1 MPGFFSTIKD
11 NTTAINRVLIF
22 LAAITLVVYIL
33 PREGKFPYEY
43 SKGKPWKHEMLIAPF
58 DFPVYKSQTEI
69 QNERDS
75 ILNNFRPYFNYDTI
89 RKTVQVNR
97 ILSEFEHKRED
108 LAEKYPFLLETPPK
122 NDSSLWQIVNS
133 TTQDELVKIYNKGLI
148 NLPDQYIN
156 ASPSFELI
164 LVRNNFAEPSGLS
177 EFHNY
182 QSAYQQISLRIFRKM
197 KELTETEQVAL
208 DNLISDL
215 QLNKYLEPNIYYD
228 SDRTEKEKDKILK
241 NISLTSGIV
250 LSGQRIIDTGEIIDD
265 KTVKILD
272 SLKKEYE
279 ISLGSGSG
287 YYFIL
292 LGQLL
297 FTFLFMGLIYLF
309 LYFFRKDVYKNLLSI
324 SFMLIMVIG
333 MLLLVRLSRLFDFF
347 PLYIIPFAIL
357 PIIIRTFFDS
367 RLAFF
372 MHVITILMGAFF
384 TQNSFEFVYMQ
395 VPIGLIAIFS
405 LFRMVRR
412 EQLVRASIFIVLA
425 YSGFYTAMAIL
436 QEGDLQNIDLSLY
449 GQFVINGGFILLVY
463 PLIYV
468 FEKVF
473 GFISDVTLVELSDTN
488 HPLLR
493 KLAEKAPGSFQHS
506 LQVGNLA
513 QEAVYRIG
521 GNPLLV
527 RAGAMYHDI
536 GKTVSPIFF
545 TENQNTGFNPHA
557 NLAYEKS
564 AQSIIQHIEKGVK
577 IARKHKLPEQIIDFI
592 RTHQGT
598 TKTKYFYNSY
608 RNENPDK
615 EPDIAQ
621 FTYPGPTPF
630 TKETAI
636 LMMADAV
643 EAASRSLKTFT
654 DEEIEKLVENIIE
667 SQIDENQFVNA
678 PITFREI
685 TQVKEVFKQKLK
697 NIYHARIEYPE
708 LKNQSQTQTSEHREP
723 QTPPDKPDD

>member
-1 MPGFFSTIKD
+1 VD
-11 NTTAINRVLIF
+11 
-22 LAAITLVVYIL
+22 
-33 PREGKFPYEY
+33 
-43 SKGKPWKHEMLIAPF
+43 
-58 DFPVYKSQTEI
+58 
-69 QNERDS
+69 
-75 ILNNFRPYFNYDTI
+75 
-89 RKTVQVNR
+89 
-97 ILSEFEHKRED
+97 
-108 LAEKYPFLLETPPK
+108 
-122 NDSSLWQIVNS
+122 QI
-133 TTQDELVKIYNKGLI
+133 E
-148 NLPDQYIN
+148 
-156 ASPSFELI
+156 
-164 LVRNNFAEPSGLS
+164 
-177 EFHNY
+177 
-182 QSAYQQISLRIFRKM
+182 
-197 KELTETEQVAL
+197 L

-215 QLNKYLEPNIYYD
+215 QLNRYLEPNINYD
-228 SDRTEKEKDKILK
+228 SERTLRERNKIMK
-241 NISLTSGIV
+241 NLSLTSGIV
-250 LSGQRIIDTGEIIDD
+250 LSGQRIVDKGEIVNEQ
-265 KTVKILD
+265 TAKILD

-279 ISLGSGSG
+279 SSLGGGTG

-292 LGQLL
+292 MGQTLLTLL
-297 FTFLFMGLIYLF
+297 FISLIYMF
-309 LYFFRKDVYKNLLSI
+309 LYLFRRDVYNNLLSI
-324 SFMLIMVIG
+324 TFMLLMVIG
-333 MLLLVRLSRLFDFF
+333 ILLLARLSRLFEFF

-372 MHVITILMGAFF
+372 MHVITVLMAAFF

-395 VPIGLIAIFS
+395 VPIGLTAIFS

-412 EQLVRASIFIVLA
+412 EQLVRVSIFIVMA
-425 YSGFYTAMAIL
+425 YSGFYTAMALL
-436 QEGDLQNIDLSLY
+436 QEGDLKNIDISLF
-449 GQFVINGGFILLVY
+449 GQFVINGAFVLLVY

-468 FEKVF
+468 FEKIF

-493 KLAEKAPGSFQHS
+493 RLAEKAPGSFQHS

-536 GKTVSPIFF
+536 GKTISPIFF

-557 NLAYEKS
+557 NLDHEKS
-564 AQSIIQHIEKGVK
+564 AQTIIQHIEKGVK

-598 TKTKYFYNSY
+598 TKTKFFYNSY
-608 RNENPDK
+608 KNEHPDE
-615 EPDIAQ
+615 EPDISK

-643 EAASRSLKTFT
+643 EAASRSLKSFT
-654 DEEIEKLVENIIE
+654 DEEIEKLVENIIN
-667 SQIDENQFVNA
+667 SQIEENQFVNA

-697 NIYHARIEYPE
+697 NIYHARVEYPE
-708 LKNQSQTQTSEHREP
+708 LKNKTSENRKP
-723 QTPPDKPDD
+723 QSPTNKTDE

>member
-1 MPGFFSTIKD
+1 MSGFFSNIKD
-11 NTTAINRVLIF
+11 NATAIYRILIF
-22 LAAITLVVYIL
+22 LSAIALVVYIL

-58 DFPVYKSQTEI
+58 DFPVYKSQAELE
-69 QNERDS
+69 NERDS
-75 ILNNFRPYFNYDTI
+75 ILDNFRPYFNFDTL
-89 RKTVQVNR
+89 RKAEQANR
-97 ILSEFEHKRED
+97 ISIEFENKKEN
-108 LAEKYPFLLETPPK
+108 LSEKYPFLEKTPAGKDSILWSIIKETTR
-122 NDSSLWQIVNS
+122 N
-133 TTQDELVKIYNKGLI
+133 ELIKIYNKGLI
-148 NLPDQYIN
+148 NLPEQYIN
-156 ASPSFELI
+156 AGPSFELI

-182 QSAYQQISLRIFRKM
+182 QSAYQQITLQIFRQM
-197 KELTETEQVAL
+197 KELTEVDQQVL
-208 DNLISDL
+208 DNLVSDL
-215 QLNKYLEPNIYYD
+215 QINKYLEPNINYD
-228 SDRTEKEKDKILK
+228 HERTTRERDKILK
-241 NISLTSGIV
+241 NMSLTSGIV
-250 LSGQRIIDTGEIIDD
+250 LSGQRIVDTGEIIDD

-292 LGQLL
+292 LGQVL

-309 LYFFRKDVYKNLLSI
+309 LYFFRRDVYNNLLSI

-412 EQLVRASIFIVLA
+412 EQLVRASIFIVIA

-436 QEGDLQNIDLSLY
+436 QEGDLQNINLSLY
-449 GQFVINGGFILLVY
+449 GQFFINGAFILLVY

-468 FEKVF
+468 FEKAF

-545 TENQNTGFNPHA
+545 TENQNTGFNPHT
-557 NLAYEKS
+557 NLDYEKS

-577 IARKHKLPEQIIDFI
+577 IARKHKIPEQIIDFI

-608 RNENPDK
+608 LNENPDK
-615 EPDIAQ
+615 EPDISQ

-643 EAASRSLKTFT
+643 EAASRSLKNFT

-697 NIYHARIEYPE
+697 NIYHARVEYPE
-708 LKNQSQTQTSEHREP
+708 LKNQNAPLTSENREP
-723 QTPPDKPDD
+723 QTPPDKPDE

>member
-1 MPGFFSTIKD
+1 MSGFFSTFKD
-11 NTTAINRVLIF
+11 NSTSIYRVLIF
-22 LAAITLVVYIL
+22 LTAIAMVVYIL

-43 SKGKPWKHEMLIAPF
+43 SRGEPWKHEMLIAPF
-58 DFPVYKSQTEI
+58 DFPVYKSQTEL
-69 QNERDS
+69 QEERDS
-75 ILNNFRPYFNYDTI
+75 VLNNFRPYFTFDTL
-89 RKTVQVNR
+89 RKTQQTSR
-97 ILSEFEHKRED
+97 LTREMEERKEDFIEEH
-108 LAEKYPFLLETPPK
+108 PFLSNTPPQKDSTFWEILK
-122 NDSSLWQIVNS
+122 N
-133 TTQDELVKIYNKGLI
+133 TTKNELSKIYNKGLI
-148 NLPDQYIN
+148 NLPEQYN
-156 ASPSFELI
+156 DAEPSFELI
-164 LVRNNFAEPSGLS
+164 LVKNNFAEPSGLS

-182 QSAYQQISLRIFRKM
+182 QSAYQQVSLKVFRRLRDISDADQE
-197 KELTETEQVAL
+197 EL
-208 DNLISDL
+208 DDLISNI
-215 QLNKYLEPNIYYD
+215 QLNKYLEPNITYD
-228 SDRTEKEKDKILK
+228 SDRSARERDKIMQ

-250 LSGQRIIDTGEIIDD
+250 LSGQRIVDTGEIIDGQ
-265 KTVKILD
+265 TAKILN

-292 LGQLL
+292 LGQIL
-297 FTFLFMGLIYLF
+297 FTLLFMGLIFLF
-309 LYFFRKDVYKNLLSI
+309 LYFFRRDVFNNLLSI
-324 SFMLIMVIG
+324 SFMLLMVIG
-333 MLLLVRLSRLFDFF
+333 MLLLIRLSRLFEFF

-372 MHVITILMGAFF
+372 MHVITVLMGAFF

-395 VPIGLIAIFS
+395 VPVGLIAIFS

-412 EQLVRASIFIVLA
+412 EQLVRASLFIVLA
-425 YSGFYTAMAIL
+425 YSAFYTALTIL
-436 QEGDLQNIDLSLY
+436 QEGNLQNIDLSFY
-449 GQFVINGGFILLVY
+449 GQFVINGALILLVY

-493 KLAEKAPGSFQHS
+493 RLAEKAPGSFQHS

-513 QEAVYRIG
+513 QEAVYKIG

-545 TENQNTGFNPHA
+545 TENQNNGFNPHS
-557 NLAYEKS
+557 NLDYEKS
-564 AQSIIQHIEKGVK
+564 AQSIIQHIEKGIK

-598 TKTKYFYNSY
+598 ARTKYFYNSY
-608 RNENPDK
+608 RNENPEI
-615 EPDIAQ
+615 EPDLSK

-667 SQIDENQFVNA
+667 GQIDENQFVNA

-685 TQVKEVFKQKLK
+685 TQVKEVFKRKLK
-697 NIYHARIEYPE
+697 NIYHARVEYPE
-708 LKNQSQTQTSEHREP
+708 LKSQTSGNQEP
-723 QTPPDKPDD
+723 QKP

>member
-1 MPGFFSTIKD
+1 MGKIFSTIKE
-11 NTTAINRVLIF
+11 NSVSIYRVLIF
-22 LAAITLVVYIL
+22 LTAIAIVVYIL

-58 DFPVYKSQTEI
+58 DFPVYKSQQEL
-69 QNERDS
+69 QKERDS
-75 ILNNFRPYFNYDTI
+75 ILANFRPYFVFDTLKGI
-89 RKTVQVNR
+89 EQIHRALLDIENKKEELTKN
-97 ILSEFEHKRED
+97 
-108 LAEKYPFLLETPPK
+108 YPFLEQQTK
-122 NDSSLWQIVNS
+122 GNDSTVWYLLKN
-133 TTQDELVKIYNKGLI
+133 TLERELTSVYSKGLI
-148 NLPDQYIN
+148 HLPETYED
-156 ASPSFELI
+156 ADDAFELI
-164 LVRNNFAEPSGLS
+164 LIRNNFAEPSGLS

-182 QSAYQQISLRIFRKM
+182 QRAYQQISLMLFRQLRDASDV
-197 KELTETEQVAL
+197 EDIRL

-215 QLNKYLEPNIYYD
+215 QLNKYLEPNIKYD
-228 SDRTEKEKDKILK
+228 AERTSREREAVLK
-241 NISLTSGIV
+241 NISLTSGVV
-250 LSGQRIIDTGEIIDD
+250 LSGQKIIDTGEIVDE
-265 KTVKILD
+265 KTAKILD

-279 ISLGSGSG
+279 SSLGGGSG

-292 LGQLL
+292 LGQVLL
-297 FTFLFMGLIYLF
+297 TFLFLTMIYLF
-309 LYFFRKDVYKNLLSI
+309 LFYFRRDVYNNLLSI
-324 SFMLIMVIG
+324 TFILLMFIG
-333 MLLLVRLSRLFDFF
+333 MLLLVRLSRLFEFF

-357 PIIIRTFFDS
+357 PIIIRTFFES

-372 MHVITILMGAFF
+372 MHVITILMAAFF
-384 TQNSFEFVYMQ
+384 TRNSFEFVYME
-395 VPIGLIAIFS
+395 VPVGLIAIFS

-412 EQLVRASIFIVLA
+412 EQLVRTSIFIVLT
-425 YSGFYTAMAIL
+425 YSAFYSALAIL
-436 QEGDLQNIDLSLY
+436 QEGNLKNIDISLY
-449 GQFVINGGFILLVY
+449 GQFLINGALVFLAY
-463 PLIYV
+463 PLIYI
-468 FEKVF
+468 FEKAF

-493 KLAEKAPGSFQHS
+493 RLAEKAPGSFQHS

-513 QEAVYRIG
+513 QEAVYKIG

-536 GKTVSPIFF
+536 GKIVSPIFF

-557 NLAYEKS
+557 NLDLEKS
-564 AQSIIQHIEKGVK
+564 AQSIIQHIENGVK

-598 TKTKYFYNSY
+598 TKARFFYNSY
-608 RNENPDK
+608 KNEHPGE
-615 EPDIAQ
+615 EPDETK

-643 EAASRSLKTFT
+643 EAASRSLKTFS
-654 DEEIEKLVENIIE
+654 DEEIEKVVENIIN
-667 SQIDENQFVNA
+667 SQIEENQFVNA

-708 LKNQSQTQTSEHREP
+708 VKSEVKTSEHNEP
-723 QTPPDKPDD
+723 QTPPDKPDE

>member
-1 MPGFFSTIKD
+1 MRTFLSGIKD
-11 NTTAINRVLIF
+11 NSTSIYRVLIF
-22 LAAITLVVYIL
+22 LAAIALVVYIL

-58 DFPVYKSQTEI
+58 DFPIYKYQKEL
-69 QNERDS
+69 QHERDS
-75 ILNNFRPYFNYDTI
+75 ILENFRPYFAFDTLAGAEQTARFSI
-89 RKTVQVNR
+89 DLEEKKE
-97 ILSEFEHKRED
+97 ILI
-108 LAEKYPFLLETPPK
+108 EKYPFLSQK
-122 NDSSLWQIVNS
+122 NVKEDSSAWDLLKNTIQE
-133 TTQDELVKIYNKGLI
+133 ELSRIYKKGLI
-148 NLPDQYIN
+148 HLTEEYVN
-156 ASPSFELI
+156 ADESFELV
-164 LVRNNFAEPSGLS
+164 LVKNNFAEPSGLS

-182 QSAYQQISLRIFRKM
+182 QSAYQQLSHKILSKLRNI
-197 KELTETEQVAL
+197 TDTEQNNL
-208 DNLISDL
+208 DNLVSDL
-215 QLNKYLEPNIYYD
+215 QLNRYLEPNITYL
-228 SDRTEKEKDKILK
+228 SDRTARERDKIL
-241 NISLTSGIV
+241 NNLSLTSGIV
-250 LSGQRIIDTGEIIDD
+250 LSGQRIVDTGEILDSR
-265 KTVKILD
+265 TVKILD

-279 ISLGSGSG
+279 TSLGGGSG

-292 LGQLL
+292 MGQVLMTLL
-297 FTFLFMGLIYLF
+297 FMSIIYMF
-309 LYFFRKDVYKNLLSI
+309 LYFFRRDVYNNLLSI
-324 SFMLIMVIG
+324 TFMLIMVIG
-333 MLLLVRLSRLFDFF
+333 MLLLARLSRLFEFF

-372 MHVITILMGAFF
+372 MHVITVLMAAFF

-395 VPIGLIAIFS
+395 VPIGLVAIFS

-412 EQLVRASIFIVLA
+412 EQLVRSSIFIVLA
-425 YSGFYTAMAIL
+425 YSVFYTAMTVL
-436 QEGDLQNIDLSLY
+436 HEGDLKNINLSVY
-449 GQFVINGGFILLVY
+449 GQFVINGAFILLVY

-493 KLAEKAPGSFQHS
+493 RLAEKAPGSFQHS

-513 QEAVYRIG
+513 QEAVYKIG

-536 GKTVSPIFF
+536 GKTISPIFF

-557 NLAYEKS
+557 NLDHEKS
-564 AQSIIQHIEKGVK
+564 AHSIIQHIEKGVK
-577 IARKHKLPEQIIDFI
+577 IARRHKIPEQIIDFI

-598 TKTKYFYNSY
+598 TKAKFFYNSY
-608 RNENPDK
+608 KNEHPD
-615 EPDIAQ
+615 EEVDISK

-643 EAASRSLKTFT
+643 EAASRSLKTFS
-654 DEEIEKLVENIIE
+654 DEEIEKLVENIID
-667 SQIDENQFVNA
+667 SQIEEQQFVNA

-685 TQVKEVFKQKLK
+685 TQVKQVFKEKLK
-697 NIYHARIEYPE
+697 NIYHARVEYPE
-708 LKNQSQTQTSEHREP
+708 LKAKTSEHREP
-723 QTPPDKPDD
+723 QTPPDNPED

>member
-1 MPGFFSTIKD
+1 MSGFFSYIKE
-11 NTTAINRVLIF
+11 NSSGIYRVLIF
-22 LAAITLVVYIL
+22 LAAIALVVYIL

-58 DFPVYKSQTEI
+58 DFPVYKSQTEL

-75 ILNNFRPYFNYDTI
+75 VLNNFRPYFTFDSII
-89 RKTVQVNR
+89 RKEQVYKISN
-97 ILSEFEHKRED
+97 D
-108 LAEKYPFLLETPPK
+108 LEGKNEALTEKYPFLNDQIK
-122 NDSSLWQIVNS
+122 NDSSLLEILKKTS
-133 TTQDELVKIYNKGLI
+133 GAELDKIYIKGLI
-148 NLPDQYIN
+148 NLPEQYIN
-156 ASPSFELI
+156 AAPSFELI
-164 LVRNNFAEPSGLS
+164 LVKNNFAEPSGLS

-182 QSAYQQISLRIFRKM
+182 QSAYQQISSRLFRNLRQ
-197 KELTETEQVAL
+197 LTNTDQYVLE
-208 DNLISDL
+208 NLISDL
-215 QLNKYLEPNIYYD
+215 QLNKYLEPNIVYD
-228 SDRTEKEKDKILK
+228 SDRTARERDKIMK

-250 LSGQRIIDTGEIIDD
+250 LSGQRIIDKGEIIDD
-265 KTVKILD
+265 RTVKILD

-287 YYFIL
+287 YYFII
-292 LGQLL
+292 LGQVL
-297 FTFLFMGLIYLF
+297 FTLLFMGLIFMF
-309 LYFFRKDVYKNLLSI
+309 LYFFRRDVFNNLLSI

-333 MLLLVRLSRLFDFF
+333 MLLLIRLSRLFDFF

-372 MHVITILMGAFF
+372 MHVITVLMGAFF

-395 VPIGLIAIFS
+395 VPVGLIAIFS

-436 QEGDLQNIDLSLY
+436 QEGNLQNIDLSLY
-449 GQFVINGGFILLVY
+449 GQFVINGAFILLVY

-468 FEKVF
+468 FEKAF

-493 KLAEKAPGSFQHS
+493 RLAEKAPGSFQHS

-557 NLAYEKS
+557 NLDYEKS

-608 RNENPDK
+608 KNENPEQ
-615 EPDIAQ
+615 EPDISK

-643 EAASRSLKTFT
+643 EAASRSLKNFT
-654 DEEIEKLVENIIE
+654 DEEIERLVENIIE

-685 TQVKEVFKQKLK
+685 TQVKDVFKQRLK
-697 NIYHARIEYPE
+697 NIYHARVEYPE
-708 LKNQSQTQTSEHREP
+708 LKNQQPKTSEHREP
-723 QTPPDKPDD
+723 QTPPDNPDD

>member
-1 MPGFFSTIKD
+1 MSGFLSTIKD
-11 NTTAINRVLIF
+11 NSTAIYRLLIF
-22 LAAITLVVYIL
+22 LAAIAMVVYIL

-58 DFPVYKSQTEI
+58 DFPIYKSQTEL

-75 ILNNFRPYFNYDTI
+75 VLNNFRPYFTFDTL
-89 RKTVQVNR
+89 RRVEQVNR
-97 ILSEFEHKRED
+97 IMSDLEMKKED
-108 LAEKYPFLLETPPK
+108 FIEKYPFLQIK
-122 NDSSLWQIVNS
+122 ASQKDSSLWEIVKN
-133 TTQDELVKIYNKGLI
+133 TTRHELIKIYTKGLI
-148 NLPDQYIN
+148 YLPEQYSN
-156 ASPSFELI
+156 ADPSFELI

-182 QSAYQQISLRIFRKM
+182 QSAYQQISLQIFRKLRESTDIEHN
-197 KELTETEQVAL
+197 KL
-208 DNLISDL
+208 DNLVSEF
-215 QLNKYLEPNIYYD
+215 QLNKYLEPNIRYD
-228 SDRTEKEKDKILK
+228 SDRTARERDKIMK

-250 LSGQRIIDTGEIIDD
+250 QSSQRIVDTGEIIDEQ
-265 KTVKILD
+265 TSKILD

-279 ISLGSGSG
+279 TSLGSGSG
-287 YYFIL
+287 YYFIF
-292 LGQLL
+292 LGQVL
-297 FTFLFMGLIYLF
+297 FTMLFMGLIYLF
-309 LYFFRKDVYKNLLSI
+309 LYFFRRDVYNNLLSI
-324 SFMLIMVIG
+324 SFMLLMVIG
-333 MLLLVRLSRLFDFF
+333 MLLLVRLSRLFEFF

-372 MHVITILMGAFF
+372 MHVITVLMAAFF
-384 TQNSFEFVYMQ
+384 TQNSFVFVYMQ
-395 VPIGLIAIFS
+395 VPVGLIAIFS

-436 QEGDLQNIDLSLY
+436 QEGNLQNIDLSLY
-449 GQFVINGGFILLVY
+449 GQFVINGAFILLVY

-493 KLAEKAPGSFQHS
+493 RLAEKAPGSFQHS

-536 GKTVSPIFF
+536 GKTVSPIVF
-545 TENQNTGFNPHA
+545 TANQNTGFNPHA

-598 TKTKYFYNSY
+598 AKTKYFYNSY
-608 RNENPDK
+608 KNENPDV
-615 EPDIAQ
+615 EPDISK

-643 EAASRSLKTFT
+643 EAASRSLKNFT
-654 DEEIEKLVENIIE
+654 DQEIEKLVENIIE
-667 SQIDENQFVNA
+667 GQIDEDQFANA

-708 LKNQSQTQTSEHREP
+708 LKSKTSENREP
-723 QTPPDKPDD
+723 QTPPDKPDE

>member
-1 MPGFFSTIKD
+1 MSGFFSYIKE
-11 NTTAINRVLIF
+11 NSSGIYRVLIF
-22 LAAITLVVYIL
+22 LAAIALVVYIL

-58 DFPVYKSQTEI
+58 DFPVYKSQTEL

-75 ILNNFRPYFNYDTI
+75 VLNNFRPYFTFDSII
-89 RKTVQVNR
+89 RKEQVYKISN
-97 ILSEFEHKRED
+97 D
-108 LAEKYPFLLETPPK
+108 LEGKKEALTEKYPFLNDQIK
-122 NDSSLWQIVNS
+122 NDSSLLEILKKTS
-133 TTQDELVKIYNKGLI
+133 GAELDKIYIKGLI
-148 NLPDQYIN
+148 NLPEQYIN
-156 ASPSFELI
+156 AAPSFELI
-164 LVRNNFAEPSGLS
+164 LVKNNFAEPSGLS

-182 QSAYQQISLRIFRKM
+182 QSAYQQISSRLFRNLRQ
-197 KELTETEQVAL
+197 LTNTDQYVLE
-208 DNLISDL
+208 NLISDL
-215 QLNKYLEPNIYYD
+215 QLNKYLEPNIVYD
-228 SDRTEKEKDKILK
+228 SDRTARERDKIMK

-250 LSGQRIIDTGEIIDD
+250 LSGQRIIDKGEIIDD
-265 KTVKILD
+265 RTVKILD

-287 YYFIL
+287 YYFII
-292 LGQLL
+292 LGQVL
-297 FTFLFMGLIYLF
+297 FTLLFMGLIFMF
-309 LYFFRKDVYKNLLSI
+309 LYFFRRDVFNNLLSI

-372 MHVITILMGAFF
+372 MHVITVLMGAFF

-395 VPIGLIAIFS
+395 VPVGLIAIFS

-436 QEGDLQNIDLSLY
+436 QEGNLQNIDLSLY
-449 GQFVINGGFILLVY
+449 GQFVINGAFILLVY

-468 FEKVF
+468 FEKAF

-493 KLAEKAPGSFQHS
+493 RLAEKAPGSFQHS

-557 NLAYEKS
+557 NLDYEKS

-608 RNENPDK
+608 KNENPEQ
-615 EPDIAQ
+615 EPDISK

-643 EAASRSLKTFT
+643 EAASRSLKNFT
-654 DEEIEKLVENIIE
+654 DEEIERLVENIIE

-685 TQVKEVFKQKLK
+685 TQVKDVFKQRLK
-697 NIYHARIEYPE
+697 NIYHARVEYPE
-708 LKNQSQTQTSEHREP
+708 LKNQQPKTSEHREP
-723 QTPPDKPDD
+723 QTPPDNPDD

>member
-1 MPGFFSTIKD
+1 MRTFFSSIKD
-11 NTTAINRVLIF
+11 NSTSIYRVLIF
-22 LAAITLVVYIL
+22 LAAIALVVYIL

-58 DFPVYKSQTEI
+58 DFPIYKNQQELH
-69 QNERDS
+69 QERDS
-75 ILNNFRPYFNYDTI
+75 ILDNFRPYFAFDTLTGI
-89 RKTVQVNR
+89 EQTNR
-97 ILSEFEHKRED
+97 VIID
-108 LAEKYPFLLETPPK
+108 LEEKKETLLESFPFLSQENVK
-122 NDSSLWQIVNS
+122 QDSSAWDILKHTV
-133 TTQDELVKIYNKGLI
+133 TQELSKIYRKGLI
-148 NLPDQYIN
+148 HLPEEYIN
-156 ASPSFELI
+156 ADESFELV
-164 LVRNNFAEPSGLS
+164 LVKNNFAEPSGLT

-182 QSAYQQISLRIFRKM
+182 QSAYQQISSKIFSKFRNISD
-197 KELTETEQVAL
+197 TEQNEL
-208 DNLISDL
+208 DNLVSDL
-215 QLNKYLEPNIYYD
+215 QMNRYLDPNITYLAE
-228 SDRTEKEKDKILK
+228 RTARERDKILD
-241 NISLTSGIV
+241 NLSLTSGIV
-250 LSGQRIIDTGEIIDD
+250 LSGQRIVDTGEILDSR
-265 KTVKILD
+265 TVKILD

-279 ISLGSGSG
+279 TSLGGGTG

-292 LGQLL
+292 MGQVLM
-297 FTFLFMGLIYLF
+297 TFLFMSIIYMF
-309 LYFFRKDVYKNLLSI
+309 LYFFRRDVYNNLLSI

-333 MLLLVRLSRLFDFF
+333 MLLLARLSRLFEFF

-372 MHVITILMGAFF
+372 MHVITVMMAAFF

-395 VPIGLIAIFS
+395 VPIGLVAIFS

-412 EQLVRASIFIVLA
+412 EQLVRSSIFIVLA
-425 YSGFYTAMAIL
+425 YSVFYTAMAVL
-436 QEGDLQNIDLSLY
+436 HEGDLKNINLSVF
-449 GQFVINGGFILLVY
+449 GQFVINGAFILLVY

-493 KLAEKAPGSFQHS
+493 RLAEKAPGSFQHS

-513 QEAVYRIG
+513 QEAVYKIG

-536 GKTVSPIFF
+536 GKTISPIFF

-557 NLAYEKS
+557 NLDHEKS

-577 IARKHKLPEQIIDFI
+577 IARRHKIPEQIIDFI

-598 TKTKYFYNSY
+598 TKAKFFYNSY
-608 RNENPDK
+608 KNENPEEDV
-615 EPDIAQ
+615 DISK

-643 EAASRSLKTFT
+643 EAASRSLKTYS
-654 DEEIEKLVENIIE
+654 DEEIEKLVENIINN
-667 SQIDENQFVNA
+667 QIEEQQFVNA

-685 TQVKEVFKQKLK
+685 TQVKQVFKEKLK
-697 NIYHARIEYPE
+697 NIYHARVEYPE
-708 LKNQSQTQTSEHREP
+708 LKTKTSEHKEP
-723 QTPPDKPDD
+723 QTPPDSPEE

>member
-1 MPGFFSTIKD
+1 MNKFFTFIKE
-11 NTTAINRVLIF
+11 NAVSIYRILIF
-22 LAAITLVVYIL
+22 LAAIALVIYVL

-43 SKGKPWKHEMLIAPF
+43 TKGEPWKHEMLIAPF
-58 DFPVYKSQTEI
+58 DFPVYKSQKELR
-69 QNERDS
+69 QERDS
-75 ILNNFRPYFNYDTI
+75 ILENFRPYFTFDTL
-89 RKTVQVNR
+89 KEAEQTNR
-97 ILSEFEHKRED
+97 ALIALEENKQD
-108 LAEKYPFLLETPPK
+108 LIGSYPFLENKTEQ
-122 NDSSLWQIVNS
+122 NDSTVWNHLKKKVS
-133 TTQDELVKIYNKGLI
+133 DELSEIYQRGLI
-148 NLPDQYIN
+148 KLPDQYED
-156 ASPSFELI
+156 AEDDFEMI
-164 LVRNNFAEPSGLS
+164 VVKNNFGEPSGLS

-182 QSAYQQISLRIFRKM
+182 QSAYQKLSLNLFKHLQ
-197 KELTETEQVAL
+197 ELTRVDQNEI

-215 QLNKYLEPNIYYD
+215 QLNRYLDPNIKYQPE
-228 SDRTEKEKDKILK
+228 RTARERDNVL
-241 NISLTSGIV
+241 NDISLTSGIV
-250 LSGQRIIDTGEIIDD
+250 LSGQRIVDTGEIIDEQ
-265 KTVKILD
+265 TAKILD

-279 ISLGSGSG
+279 SSLGGGSG

-292 LGQLL
+292 LGQGLLALL
-297 FTFLFMGLIYLF
+297 FLSLIYMF
-309 LYFFRKDVYKNLLSI
+309 LYFFRKDVYNNLLSI
-324 SFMLIMVIG
+324 SFMLLMVIG
-333 MLLLVRLSRLFDFF
+333 VLLLARLSRVFDFF
-347 PLYIIPFAIL
+347 PIYIIPFAIL

-372 MHVITILMGAFF
+372 MHVITIMMAAFF
-384 TQNSFEFVYMQ
+384 TSNSFEFVYMQ
-395 VPIGLIAIFS
+395 VPVGLIAIFS

-412 EQLVRASIFIVLA
+412 EQLVRASIFIVVA
-425 YSGFYTAMAIL
+425 YSAFYSALAIL
-436 QEGDLQNIDLSLY
+436 QEGDFQNIDISYY
-449 GQFVINGGFILLVY
+449 GQFVINGAFVLLVY

-493 KLAEKAPGSFQHS
+493 RLAEKAPGSFQHS

-545 TENQNTGFNPHA
+545 TENQNTGFDPHA
-557 NLAYEKS
+557 NMGHEKS
-564 AQSIIQHIEKGVK
+564 ARSIIQHIENGVK

-598 TKTKYFYNSY
+598 TKARFFYNSY
-608 RNENPDK
+608 KNEHPEE
-615 EPDIAQ
+615 EPDISK

-643 EAASRSLKTFT
+643 EAASRSLKTFS
-654 DEEIEKLVENIIE
+654 DEEIEKLVENIINN
-667 SQIDENQFVNA
+667 QIQENQYVNA

-697 NIYHARIEYPE
+697 NIYHARIEYPG
-708 LKNQSQTQTSEHREP
+708 LKTPPTKNPEP
-723 QTPPDKPDD
+723 QTPPENPDD

>member
-1 MPGFFSTIKD
+1 MNRLF
-11 NTTAINRVLIF
+11 TTLKKHSVAIYRVLIF
-22 LAAITLVVYIL
+22 LAAMAIVVYIL

-43 SKGKPWKHEMLIAPF
+43 AKGKPWKHEMMIAPF
-58 DFPVYKSQTEI
+58 DFPIYKSQQELLK
-69 QNERDS
+69 ERDS
-75 ILNNFRPYFNYDTI
+75 LMANFRPYFVFDSLKQSDQI
-89 RKTVQVNR
+89 RQT
-97 ILSEFEHKRED
+97 LLDLEHRKEQ
-108 LAEKYPFLLETPPK
+108 LTKNFPFLTQPA
-122 NDSSLWQIVNS
+122 VNS
-133 TTQDELVKIYNKGLI
+133 DSTVWFELKNTLRNELESVYSKGLI
-148 NLPDQYIN
+148 HVPDDYEK
-156 ASPSFELI
+156 SDGTFEFMLI
-164 LVRNNFAEPSGLS
+164 KNNYAEPSGAS

-182 QSAYQQISLRIFRKM
+182 LSAYQHLSESLSQLLGNISEEDPTRIENF
-197 KELTETEQVAL
+197 
-208 DNLISDL
+208 ISDL
-215 QLNKYLEPNIYYD
+215 QLNKYLTPNIILD
-228 SDRTEKEKDKILK
+228 KERTNREKETILK
-241 NISLTSGIV
+241 NISLTSGVV
-250 LSGQRIIDTGEIIDD
+250 LSGQKIVDTGEIIDE

-279 ISLGSGSG
+279 SALGGGSG

-292 LGQLL
+292 LGQTLL
-297 FTFLFMGLIYLF
+297 TFLFFTIIYLF
-309 LYFFRKDVYKNLLSI
+309 LYFFRRDVFNNLMSVVFIL
-324 SFMLIMVIG
+324 LMVIG
-333 MLLLVRLSRLFDFF
+333 ILLLTSISNHFEFF

-372 MHVITILMGAFF
+372 MHVITIMMASFF
-384 TQNSFEFVYMQ
+384 TRNSFEFVYMQ

-405 LFRMVRR
+405 LFKMVRR
-412 EQLVRASIFIVLA
+412 EQLVRSSIYIVLT
-425 YSGFYTAMAIL
+425 YSAFYSALAIL
-436 QEGDLQNIDLSLY
+436 QEGDLRSIDISLY
-449 GQFVINGGFILLVY
+449 GQFLVNGGLILLVY
-463 PLIYV
+463 PLIYI
-468 FEKVF
+468 FEKAF

-536 GKTVSPIFF
+536 GKIVSPIFF
-545 TENQNTGFNPHA
+545 TENQSTGFNPHT
-557 NLAYEKS
+557 NLDFEKS
-564 AQSIIQHIEKGVK
+564 AQAIIHHIEDGVK

-598 TKTKYFYNSY
+598 TKARFFYNSFK
-608 RNENPDK
+608 NQHPEKDLDESK
-615 EPDIAQ
+615 

-643 EAASRSLKTFT
+643 EAASRSLKTYS
-654 DEEIEKLVENIIE
+654 DEEIDKVVENIINN
-667 SQIDENQFVNA
+667 QIEENQFVNA

-697 NIYHARIEYPE
+697 NIYHARIEYPK
-708 LKNQSQTQTSEHREP
+708 LNSQNTDSSNDNKQTSE
-723 QTPPDKPDD
+723 KS

>member
-1 MPGFFSTIKD
+1 MSGFFSYIKE
-11 NTTAINRVLIF
+11 NSSGIYRVLIF
-22 LAAITLVVYIL
+22 LAAIALVVYIL

-58 DFPVYKSQTEI
+58 DFPVYKSQTEL

-75 ILNNFRPYFNYDTI
+75 VLNNFRPYFTFDSII
-89 RKTVQVNR
+89 RKEQVYKISN
-97 ILSEFEHKRED
+97 D
-108 LAEKYPFLLETPPK
+108 LEGKKEALTEKYPFLNDQIK
-122 NDSSLWQIVNS
+122 NDSSLLKILKKTS
-133 TTQDELVKIYNKGLI
+133 GAELDKIYIKGLI
-148 NLPDQYIN
+148 NLPEQYIN
-156 ASPSFELI
+156 AAPSFELI
-164 LVRNNFAEPSGLS
+164 LVKNNFAEPSGLS

-182 QSAYQQISLRIFRKM
+182 QSAYQQISSRLFRNLRQ
-197 KELTETEQVAL
+197 LTNTDQYVLE
-208 DNLISDL
+208 NLISDL
-215 QLNKYLEPNIYYD
+215 QLNKYLEPNIVYD
-228 SDRTEKEKDKILK
+228 SDRTARERDKIMK

-250 LSGQRIIDTGEIIDD
+250 LSGQRIIDKGEIIDD
-265 KTVKILD
+265 RTVKILD

-287 YYFIL
+287 YYFII
-292 LGQLL
+292 LGQVL
-297 FTFLFMGLIYLF
+297 FTLLFMGLIFMF
-309 LYFFRKDVYKNLLSI
+309 LYFFRRDVFNNLLSI

-372 MHVITILMGAFF
+372 MHVITVLMGAFF

-395 VPIGLIAIFS
+395 VPVGLIAIFS

-436 QEGDLQNIDLSLY
+436 QEGNLQNIDLSLY
-449 GQFVINGGFILLVY
+449 GQFVINGAFILLVY

-468 FEKVF
+468 FEKAF

-493 KLAEKAPGSFQHS
+493 RLAEKAPGSFQHS

-557 NLAYEKS
+557 NLDYEKS

-608 RNENPDK
+608 KNENPEQ
-615 EPDIAQ
+615 EPDISK

-643 EAASRSLKTFT
+643 EAASRSLKNFT
-654 DEEIEKLVENIIE
+654 DEEIERLVENIIE

-685 TQVKEVFKQKLK
+685 TQVKDVFKQRLK
-697 NIYHARIEYPE
+697 NIYHARVEYPE
-708 LKNQSQTQTSEHREP
+708 LKNQQPKTSEHREP
-723 QTPPDKPDD
+723 QTPPDNPDD

>member
-1 MPGFFSTIKD
+1 MRTFFSSIKD
-11 NTTAINRVLIF
+11 NSTSIYRVLIF
-22 LAAITLVVYIL
+22 LAAIALVVYIL

-58 DFPVYKSQTEI
+58 DFPIYKNQQELH
-69 QNERDS
+69 QERDS
-75 ILNNFRPYFNYDTI
+75 ILDNFRPYFAFDTLTGI
-89 RKTVQVNR
+89 EQTNR
-97 ILSEFEHKRED
+97 VIID
-108 LAEKYPFLLETPPK
+108 LEEKKETLLENFPFLSQENVK
-122 NDSSLWQIVNS
+122 QDSSAWDILKHTV
-133 TTQDELVKIYNKGLI
+133 TQELSKIYRKGLI
-148 NLPDQYIN
+148 HLPEEYIN
-156 ASPSFELI
+156 ADESFELV
-164 LVRNNFAEPSGLS
+164 LVKNNFAEPSGLT

-182 QSAYQQISLRIFRKM
+182 QSAYQQISSKIFSKFRNISD
-197 KELTETEQVAL
+197 TEQNEL
-208 DNLISDL
+208 DNLVSDL
-215 QLNKYLEPNIYYD
+215 QMNRYLDPNITYLAE
-228 SDRTEKEKDKILK
+228 RTARERDKILD
-241 NISLTSGIV
+241 NLSLTSGIV
-250 LSGQRIIDTGEIIDD
+250 LSGQRIVDTGEILDSR
-265 KTVKILD
+265 TVKILD

-279 ISLGSGSG
+279 TSLGGGTG

-292 LGQLL
+292 MGQVLM
-297 FTFLFMGLIYLF
+297 TFLFMSIIYMF
-309 LYFFRKDVYKNLLSI
+309 LYFFRRDVYNNLLSI

-333 MLLLVRLSRLFDFF
+333 MLLLARLSRLFEFF

-372 MHVITILMGAFF
+372 MHVITVMMAAFF

-395 VPIGLIAIFS
+395 VPIGLVAIFS

-412 EQLVRASIFIVLA
+412 EQLVRSSIFIVLA
-425 YSGFYTAMAIL
+425 YSVFYTAMAVL
-436 QEGDLQNIDLSLY
+436 HEGDLKNINLSVF
-449 GQFVINGGFILLVY
+449 GQFVINGAFILLVY

-493 KLAEKAPGSFQHS
+493 RLAEKAPGSFQHS

-513 QEAVYRIG
+513 QEAVYKIG

-536 GKTVSPIFF
+536 GKTISPIFF

-557 NLAYEKS
+557 NLDHEKS

-577 IARKHKLPEQIIDFI
+577 IARRHKIPEQIIDFI

-598 TKTKYFYNSY
+598 TKAKFFYNSY
-608 RNENPDK
+608 KNENPEEDV
-615 EPDIAQ
+615 DISK

-643 EAASRSLKTFT
+643 EAASRSLKTYS
-654 DEEIEKLVENIIE
+654 DEEIEKLVENIINN
-667 SQIDENQFVNA
+667 QIEEQQFVNA

-685 TQVKEVFKQKLK
+685 TQVKQVFKEKLK
-697 NIYHARIEYPE
+697 NIYHARVEYPE
-708 LKNQSQTQTSEHREP
+708 LKTKTSEHKEP
-723 QTPPDKPDD
+723 QTPPDSPEE

>member
-1 MPGFFSTIKD
+1 MSGFFSTIKD
-11 NTTAINRVLIF
+11 NSTAIYRVLIF
-22 LAAITLVVYIL
+22 LTAIAMVVYIL

-58 DFPVYKSQTEI
+58 DFPVYKSQTEL
-69 QNERDS
+69 QFERDS
-75 ILNNFRPYFNYDTI
+75 VLNNFRPYFTFDTLG
-89 RKTVQVNR
+89 KVEQA
-97 ILSEFEHKRED
+97 HKLMED
-108 LAEKYPFLLETPPK
+108 LETKKENYIDKYPFLLNQPPQKDSTFWNILQKTAK
-122 NDSSLWQIVNS
+122 N
-133 TTQDELVKIYNKGLI
+133 ELTKIYNKGLI
-148 NLPDQYIN
+148 HLPEQYN
-156 ASPSFELI
+156 SADPSFELI

-182 QSAYQQISLRIFRKM
+182 QNAYQQISLRIFQRLG
-197 KELTETEQVAL
+197 EISNVNQEEL
-208 DNLISDL
+208 DNLISDI
-215 QLNKYLEPNIYYD
+215 QLNKYLEPNINYD
-228 SDRTEKEKDKILK
+228 SDRTARERDKIMQ

-250 LSGQRIIDTGEIIDD
+250 LSGQRIVDTGEIIDD
-265 KTVKILD
+265 QTTKILD

-279 ISLGSGSG
+279 VSLGSGSG

-292 LGQLL
+292 MGQML
-297 FTFLFMGLIYLF
+297 FTLLFMGLIFLF
-309 LYFFRKDVYKNLLSI
+309 LYFFRRDVFNNLLSI
-324 SFMLIMVIG
+324 TFMLLMVIG
-333 MLLLVRLSRLFDFF
+333 MLLLVRLSRLFEFF

-372 MHVITILMGAFF
+372 MHVITVLMAAFF

-395 VPIGLIAIFS
+395 VPVGLIAIFS

-412 EQLVRASIFIVLA
+412 EQLVRASLFIVLA
-425 YSGFYTAMAIL
+425 YSGFYTALAIL
-436 QEGDLQNIDLSLY
+436 QEGNLQNIDLSFY
-449 GQFVINGGFILLVY
+449 GQFVINGAFILLVY

-493 KLAEKAPGSFQHS
+493 RLAEKAPGSFQHS

-545 TENQNTGFNPHA
+545 TENQNTGFNPHT
-557 NLAYEKS
+557 NLDYEKS
-564 AQSIIQHIEKGVK
+564 AQSIIQHIEKGIK

-598 TKTKYFYNSY
+598 AKTKYFYNSY
-608 RNENPDK
+608 KNENPDL
-615 EPDIAQ
+615 EPDISK

-643 EAASRSLKTFT
+643 EAASRSLKSFS
-654 DEEIEKLVENIIE
+654 DEEIENLVEKIIE
-667 SQIDENQFVNA
+667 GQIDENQFVNA

-685 TQVKEVFKQKLK
+685 TQVKEVFKLKLK
-697 NIYHARIEYPE
+697 NIYHARVEYPE
-708 LKNQSQTQTSEHREP
+708 LKSKILDNHEP
-723 QTPPDKPDD
+723 QTPPDKPDE

>member
-1 MPGFFSTIKD
+1 MPGFFSSIKD
-11 NTTAINRVLIF
+11 NTTAIYRVLIF
-22 LAAITLVVYIL
+22 LAAITMVVYIL

-75 ILNNFRPYFNYDTI
+75 ILNNFRPYFNFDTL
-89 RKTVQVNR
+89 RKTVQLNR
-97 ILSEFEHKRED
+97 ILTEFDRKKED
-108 LAEKYPFLLETPPK
+108 LTEKYPFLLEPSAHK
-122 NDSSLWQIVNS
+122 DSNLWQIVNK
-133 TTQDELVKIYNKGLI
+133 TTQNEFVKIYTKGLI
-148 NLPDQYIN
+148 NLPEQYIN

-182 QSAYQQISLRIFRKM
+182 QSAYQQVSLRIFRKL
-197 KELTETEQVAL
+197 KEITDTDQEVL

-215 QLNKYLEPNIYYD
+215 QLNKYLEPNINYD
-228 SDRTEKEKDKILK
+228 SDRTDKEREKILK

-250 LSGQRIIDTGEIIDD
+250 LSGQRIVDTGEIIDD

-292 LGQLL
+292 LGQFL

-309 LYFFRKDVYKNLLSI
+309 LYYFRRDVYNNLLSI

-372 MHVITILMGAFF
+372 MHVITILMAAFF

-412 EQLVRASIFIVLA
+412 EQLVRASIFIILA

-436 QEGDLQNIDLSLY
+436 QEGDLKNIDLSLY

-577 IARKHKLPEQIIDFI
+577 IARKHKIPEQIIDFI

-608 RNENPDK
+608 LNENPDK

-654 DEEIEKLVENIIE
+654 DEEIEKLVESIID

-697 NIYHARIEYPE
+697 NIYHARVEYPE

>member
-1 MPGFFSTIKD
+1 MRTFFSSIKE
-11 NTTAINRVLIF
+11 NSTGIYRVLIF
-22 LAAITLVVYIL
+22 LAAIAMVVYIL

-58 DFPVYKSQTEI
+58 DFPIYKNQAEM
-69 QNERDS
+69 QQERDS
-75 ILNNFRPYFNYDTI
+75 ILDNFRPYFTLDTVTGI
-89 RKTVQVNR
+89 EQTRRALANMEKQKE
-97 ILSEFEHKRED
+97 ILID
-108 LAEKYPFLLETPPK
+108 DYPFLSGNNIKEH
-122 NDSSLWQIVNS
+122 SSAWQVLTN
-133 TTQDELVKIYNKGLI
+133 TVKTELTSIYNQGLI
-148 NLPDQYIN
+148 HLPEEYIN
-156 ASPSFELI
+156 ANESFELV
-164 LVRNNFAEPSGLS
+164 LVKNNFAEPSGLS

-182 QSAYQQISLRIFRKM
+182 QSAYQQISMALFSKLRNISDAGQDRI
-197 KELTETEQVAL
+197 
-208 DNLISDL
+208 DDLISDL
-215 QLNKYLEPNIYYD
+215 HLNRYLKPNITYHP
-228 SDRTEKEKDKILK
+228 EKTARERDKIL
-241 NISLTSGIV
+241 NNLSLTSGIV
-250 LSGQRIIDTGEIIDD
+250 LSGQRIIDTGEIIDNRI
-265 KTVKILD
+265 VKILD

-279 ISLGSGSG
+279 TSLGGGSG
-287 YYFIL
+287 YYFII
-292 LGQLL
+292 LGQALM
-297 FTFLFMGLIYLF
+297 TFLFMSIIYMF
-309 LYFFRKDVYKNLLSI
+309 LYFFRKDVYNNLLSI
-324 SFMLIMVIG
+324 SFMLLMVIG
-333 MLLLVRLSRLFDFF
+333 MLLLARLSRLFEFF

-372 MHVITILMGAFF
+372 MHVITVMMAAFF

-412 EQLVRASIFIVLA
+412 EQLVRSSIFIVLT
-425 YSGFYTAMAIL
+425 YSVFYTAMSVL
-436 QEGDLQNIDLSLY
+436 HEGDLKSIDLSVF
-449 GQFVINGGFILLVY
+449 GQFVINGAFILLVY

-493 KLAEKAPGSFQHS
+493 RLAEKAPGSFQHS

-513 QEAVYRIG
+513 QEAVYKIG

-536 GKTVSPIFF
+536 GKTISPIFF

-557 NLAYEKS
+557 NLDHQKS

-577 IARKHKLPEQIIDFI
+577 IARRHKIPEQIIDFI

-598 TKTKYFYNSY
+598 TKAKFFYNSY
-608 RNENPDK
+608 KNEHPD
-615 EPDIAQ
+615 EDVDISK

-643 EAASRSLKTFT
+643 EAASRSLKKFS
-654 DEEIEKLVENIIE
+654 DEEIEKLVENIINHQVE
-667 SQIDENQFVNA
+667 ENQFNNA

-685 TQVKEVFKQKLK
+685 TQVKQVFKQKLK
-697 NIYHARIEYPE
+697 NIYHARVEYPE
-708 LKNQSQTQTSEHREP
+708 LKTKTSEHREP
-723 QTPPDKPDD
+723 QTPPDNPEE

>member
-1 MPGFFSTIKD
+1 MSNYFSTIKE
-11 NTTAINRVLIF
+11 NSTTIYRLLIF
-22 LAAITLVVYIL
+22 LTAITLIVYIL

-43 SKGKPWKHEMLIAPF
+43 SKGKPWMHEMLIAPF
-58 DFPVYKSQTEI
+58 DFPVYKSQKELR
-69 QNERDS
+69 QERDS
-75 ILNNFRPYFNYDTI
+75 ILSNFRPYFTFDTLTRTEQTNQALI
-89 RKTVQVNR
+89 ELENKHD
-97 ILSEFEHKRED
+97 E
-108 LAEKYPFLLETPPK
+108 LAESYPFLNNK
-122 NDSSLWQIVNS
+122 IKGKDSTVWDVLKHSIEN
-133 TTQDELVKIYNKGLI
+133 ELSAIYQRGLI
-148 NLPDQYIN
+148 KLPEQY
-156 ASPSFELI
+156 ADAKKSFELNLI
-164 LVRNNFAEPSGLS
+164 KNNFAEPSELS

-182 QSAYQQISLRIFRKM
+182 QSAYQQLSINIIKKLRN
-197 KELTETEQVAL
+197 LTNTEQNEL
-208 DNLISDL
+208 DNLVSDL
-215 QLNKYLEPNIYYD
+215 QLNKYLEPNINYEVEYTA
-228 SDRTEKEKDKILK
+228 RERDKLLK
-241 NISLTSGIV
+241 NVSLTSGIV
-250 LSGQRIIDTGEIIDD
+250 LSGQRIVDTGEIIDEH
-265 KTVKILD
+265 TAKILD

-279 ISLGSGSG
+279 SSLGGGTG

-292 LGQLL
+292 LGQSLLTLL
-297 FTFLFMGLIYLF
+297 FMSLIFMF
-309 LYFFRKDVYKNLLSI
+309 LYFFRRDVFNNLLSI
-324 SFMLIMVIG
+324 TFMLLMVIG
-333 MLLLVRLSRLFDFF
+333 MLLLARLSRLFEFF
-347 PLYIIPFAIL
+347 PIYIIPFAIL

-372 MHVITILMGAFF
+372 MYVITILMAAFF

-412 EQLVRASIFIVLA
+412 EQLVRSSIFIVLT
-425 YSGFYTAMAIL
+425 YSGFYTAMALL
-436 QEGDLQNIDLSLY
+436 QEGDFKSIDISIF
-449 GQFVINGGFILLVY
+449 GQFVVNGAFILLVY

-473 GFISDVTLVELSDTN
+473 GFISDVSLVELSDTN

-536 GKTVSPIFF
+536 GKTVSPIYF
-545 TENQNTGFNPHA
+545 TENQNTGFDPHA
-557 NLAYEKS
+557 NMDYEKS
-564 AQSIIQHIEKGVK
+564 AYSIIQHIEKGVK

-598 TKTKYFYNSY
+598 TTARFFYNSY
-608 RNENPDK
+608 KNEHPD
-615 EPDIAQ
+615 EEVDISK
-621 FTYPGPTPF
+621 FSYPGPTPF

-636 LMMADAV
+636 LMMADSV
-643 EAASRSLKTFT
+643 EAASRSLKTFA
-654 DEEIEKLVENIIE
+654 DEEIEKLVENIINK
-667 SQIDENQFVNA
+667 QIAEDQFVNA

-697 NIYHARIEYPE
+697 NIYHARVEYPE
-708 LKNQSQTQTSEHREP
+708 LKSQTTEDREP
-723 QTPPDKPDD
+723 QTPPDKPED

>member
-1 MPGFFSTIKD
+1 MSGFFSYIKE
-11 NTTAINRVLIF
+11 NSSGIYRVLIF
-22 LAAITLVVYIL
+22 LAAIALVVYIL

-58 DFPVYKSQTEI
+58 DFPVYKSQTEL

-75 ILNNFRPYFNYDTI
+75 VLNNFRPYFTFDSII
-89 RKTVQVNR
+89 RKEQVYKISN
-97 ILSEFEHKRED
+97 D
-108 LAEKYPFLLETPPK
+108 LEGKNEALTEKYPFLNDQIK
-122 NDSSLWQIVNS
+122 NDSSLLEILKKTS
-133 TTQDELVKIYNKGLI
+133 GAELDKIYIKGLI
-148 NLPDQYIN
+148 NLPEQYIN
-156 ASPSFELI
+156 AAPSFELI
-164 LVRNNFAEPSGLS
+164 LVKNNFAEPSGLS

-182 QSAYQQISLRIFRKM
+182 QSAYQQISSRLFRNLRQ
-197 KELTETEQVAL
+197 LTNTDQYVLE
-208 DNLISDL
+208 NLISDL
-215 QLNKYLEPNIYYD
+215 QLNKYLEPNIVYD
-228 SDRTEKEKDKILK
+228 SDRTARERDKIMK

-250 LSGQRIIDTGEIIDD
+250 LSGQRIIDKGEIIDD
-265 KTVKILD
+265 RTVKILD

-287 YYFIL
+287 YYFII
-292 LGQLL
+292 LGQVL
-297 FTFLFMGLIYLF
+297 FTLLFMGLIFMF
-309 LYFFRKDVYKNLLSI
+309 LYFFRRDVFNNLLSI

-372 MHVITILMGAFF
+372 MHVITVLMGAFF

-395 VPIGLIAIFS
+395 VPVGLIAIFS

-436 QEGDLQNIDLSLY
+436 QEGNLQNIDLSLY
-449 GQFVINGGFILLVY
+449 GQFVINGAFILLVY

-468 FEKVF
+468 FEKAF

-493 KLAEKAPGSFQHS
+493 RLAEKAPGSFQHS

-557 NLAYEKS
+557 NLDYEKS

-608 RNENPDK
+608 KNENPEQ
-615 EPDIAQ
+615 EPDISK

-643 EAASRSLKTFT
+643 EAASRSLKNFT
-654 DEEIEKLVENIIE
+654 DEEIERLVENIIE

-685 TQVKEVFKQKLK
+685 TQVKDVFKQRLK
-697 NIYHARIEYPE
+697 NIYHARVEYPE
-708 LKNQSQTQTSEHREP
+708 LKNQQPKTSEHREP
-723 QTPPDKPDD
+723 QTPPDNPDD